1 MFSPH
6 KNKTKILSLVSSIV
20 LWVYV
25 TNVVDPTETK
35 TYIDIPITV
44 SNTNLI
50 QENNLNIFPEK
61 QLTANITIKTNLSK
75 LKKISK
81 DSIIIYGNI
90 NNPSPGKNILTLS
103 SNLPSDIHCDIHAD
117 DLIVNLEF
125 YKTIEKDITIIAN
138 KKYTSDDYEIN
149 IDKETIEVSG
159 TTTIVLT
166 IKLTITIHK
175 IDKVVVTIKGNDTD
189 ESFNEK
195 LEVIPLDING
205 NKIEGLKLSNKY
217 INADVTKIIKE
228 DKLNNKKFSDVQNS
242 INKTKDDNSKN
253 NKEK

>member
-6 KNKTKILSLVSSIV
+6 KNKTKILSLISSIV
-20 LWVYV
+20 LWLYV

-35 TYIDIPITV
+35 TYIDIPITI
-44 SNTNLI
+44 SNTNSI

-61 QLTANITIKTNLSK
+61 HLTATITIKTNLSK

-81 DSIIIYGNI
+81 DNIIIYGNI

-125 YKTIEKDITIIAN
+125 YETIEKDITIIAN

-159 TTTIVLT
+159 TTTILN
-166 IKLTITIHK
+166 K

-228 DKLNNKKFSDVQNS
+228 DKLNNKEFSDVQDS